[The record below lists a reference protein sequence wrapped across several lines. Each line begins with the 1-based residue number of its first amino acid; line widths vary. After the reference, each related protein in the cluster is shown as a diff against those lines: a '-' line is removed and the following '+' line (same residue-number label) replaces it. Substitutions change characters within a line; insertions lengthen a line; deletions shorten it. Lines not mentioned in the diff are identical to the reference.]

1 MDAQTI
7 LITGATDGI
16 GKLTAIDLA
25 TQYKNANIL
34 IHGRNQNKVDK
45 TVDEIKLKSNN
56 NNAEGYV
63 ADFSSLYDVRN
74 LAKEILSKHNS
85 INILINNAGAG
96 FAAPRYSKDGTE
108 TRFTVNYLAPFLLTN
123 LLLPAIQKAA
133 PSRIVNVS
141 SAGQS
146 AINFDDIMLE
156 KNFDG
161 VIAYSQSK
169 LALIMFTIDLAEQ
182 LKDKNITVNALHP
195 GTYLDTNMV
204 HDAGIKPL
212 GTAQSGAD
220 AEVYL
225 ATSDNLKNVTG
236 KYFNVKKEAKA
247 HAQAYD
253 SGARKKLRE
262 ISLKLTGLNP

>member
-1 MDAQTI
+1 MSTQTI

-16 GKLTAIDLA
+16 GKLTAINLA
-25 TQYKNANIL
+25 NEYKSASIL
-34 IHGRNQNKVDK
+34 IHGRNKNKVDK
-45 TVDEIKLKSNN
+45 VVDEIKLKSNN
-56 NNAEGYV
+56 NNIEGYV
-63 ADFSSLYDVRN
+63 ADFSSLDDVRN
-74 LAKEILSKHNS
+74 LAKEILSKHDA

-96 FAAPRYSKDGTE
+96 FAAPRYGKDGTE

-123 LLLPAIQKAA
+123 LLLAAIKNAA
-133 PSRIVNVS
+133 PSRIINVS

-146 AINFDDIMLE
+146 AINFDDIMLN

-161 VIAYSQSK
+161 VTAYTQSK
-169 LALIMFTIDLAEQ
+169 LALMMFTIDLAEE
-182 LKDKNITVNALHP
+182 LKNDNVTVNALHP

-225 ATSDNLKNVTG
+225 ATSKDLRNTTG
-236 KYFNVKKEAKA
+236 KYFNVKKETKA
-247 HAQAYD
+247 HTQAYD
-253 SGARKKLRE
+253 ANARKKLKE
-262 ISLKLTGLNP
+262 IALNLTGLKS

>member
-96 FAAPRYSKDGTE
+96 FAPRVIVKMEQKQD
-108 TRFTVNYLAPFLLTN
+108 
-123 LLLPAIQKAA
+123 LP
-133 PSRIVNVS
+133 
-141 SAGQS
+141 
-146 AINFDDIMLE
+146 
-156 KNFDG
+156 
-161 VIAYSQSK
+161 
-169 LALIMFTIDLAEQ
+169 
-182 LKDKNITVNALHP
+182 
-195 GTYLDTNMV
+195 
-204 HDAGIKPL
+204 
-212 GTAQSGAD
+212 
-220 AEVYL
+220 
-225 ATSDNLKNVTG
+225 
-236 KYFNVKKEAKA
+236 
-247 HAQAYD
+247 
-253 SGARKKLRE
+253 
-262 ISLKLTGLNP
+262 